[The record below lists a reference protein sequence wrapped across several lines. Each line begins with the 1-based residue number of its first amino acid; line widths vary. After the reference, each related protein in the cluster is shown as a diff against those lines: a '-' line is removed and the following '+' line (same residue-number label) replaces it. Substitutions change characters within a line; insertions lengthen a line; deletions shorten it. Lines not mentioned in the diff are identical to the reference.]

1 MTTPLLEARKVTKRY
16 PGVVALNGVSMQIQA
31 GTIHALLGENGA
43 GKSTLIK
50 AFTGVHLPDE
60 GEIIVQGA
68 PVVLSGIR
76 AASERGIGVVHQ
88 ERHLIS
94 VFSVGENIMLDRL
107 GPRVTS
113 LVDYNAVNDEARKW
127 LREMDL
133 DIEPTTPVAELSV
146 AQTQLV
152 EIAKALS
159 LQSQVLFMDEPTS
172 SLTEHEADGLFA
184 LLRKLRDAGRAIVF
198 VSHKLEEVLALCDT
212 VTVLRDGQN
221 ACQSTSLEGVSR
233 ADLVQLM
240 IGRSERIPNWEQR
253 NHKDKPIVLQLDNF
267 DTSLGHNEINFS
279 LHKGEVLGLYGLIG
293 AGRTELAKAIIGEGK
308 VTSGRLRIDGQ
319 EVKIS
324 SVSQALHKY
333 GIGYVSED
341 RKGEGLILMHSVLDN
356 AGITIW
362 RRLQR
367 ALGFLKDRK
376 IRNHTMPVIKKLEV
390 RTPSL
395 NQTMGNL
402 SGGNQQKVS
411 VAKWLAANVNILIID
426 EPTIG
431 VDIKTKSYIHELI
444 RTVSDEGTSVLLITS
459 DMPEMITVAD
469 RILVMDKFELRGEI
483 DNNRD
488 YAIMSQE
495 IMGHIHASTE
505 GEQA

>member
-253 NHKDKPIVLQLDNF
+253 NHKDKPIVLQLDNL

-293 AGRTELAKAIIGEGK
+293 CWTHRAGKSHHRRRQ
-308 VTSGRLRIDGQ
+308 S
-319 EVKIS
+319 
-324 SVSQALHKY
+324 HF
-333 GIGYVSED
+333 
-341 RKGEGLILMHSVLDN
+341 RKTAYRR
-356 AGITIW
+356 AG
-362 RRLQR
+362 
-367 ALGFLKDRK
+367 
-376 IRNHTMPVIKKLEV
+376 
-390 RTPSL
+390 S
-395 NQTMGNL
+395 
-402 SGGNQQKVS
+402 
-411 VAKWLAANVNILIID
+411 
-426 EPTIG
+426 
-431 VDIKTKSYIHELI
+431 
-444 RTVSDEGTSVLLITS
+444 
-459 DMPEMITVAD
+459 
-469 RILVMDKFELRGEI
+469 
-483 DNNRD
+483 
-488 YAIMSQE
+488 
-495 IMGHIHASTE
+495 
-505 GEQA
+505 